1 MQNIKVKIYL
11 KNILGYY
18 SRNCNTV
25 DIPFKA
31 FSNTR
36 VHNTRDGGC
45 FAHLPSPRANRL
57 PRHTRAW
64 KLSSQLCCCMCQA
77 YTWSLRRFQQ
87 LWCRWFSYGRGTG
100 GCHTHTQ
107 EYQEIIPTSDIKL
120 SSVWELWW
128 AELTASRHGT
138 LDGVLKEVGV

>member
-1 MQNIKVKIYL
+1 MQNIKVKINL

-45 FAHLPSPRANRL
+45 FCASP
-57 PRHTRAW
+57 
-64 KLSSQLCCCMCQA
+64 
-77 YTWSLRRFQQ
+77 F
-87 LWCRWFSYGRGTG
+87 
-100 GCHTHTQ
+100 
-107 EYQEIIPTSDIKL
+107 
-120 SSVWELWW
+120 
-128 AELTASRHGT
+128 TASQSPATSPPRMET
-138 LDGVLKEVGV
+138 